1 MKRIGTLQDFCGYQN
16 QWTLRVS
23 SMLTDLRVL
32 FGAVCSPFMLF
43 ATLCRH
49 LKEYKIS
56 VSTDILKNLYVD
68 NIITGRES
76 EADLL
81 EFYKDARSPMMA
93 AKFNLR
99 TWASNSQ
106 SLNNLTQQNK
116 TADETNPTNM
126 LGINWNIST
135 DKLSLTP
142 KRLIPA
148 DTTLITKRE
157 ILQDSS

>member
-116 TADETNPTNM
+116 TADETNPTNI

-135 DKLSLTP
+135 DKLSLAP